1 MVVPPSVAKKG
12 LGPVRIAAAGLMS
25 SISGCGPSGLGYFG
39 PKSEESG
46 EGESVIQQPEG
57 LEGLGRFGFIL
68 AKHDLWSAA
77 GIFLRIRGGVGRL
90 RKKTKLIKCAA
101 ALGAGAGGMVQS
113 GTPQGAAATATAM
126 ATGARPDRQGIIRIY
141 AMTDFVGAGR
151 YAPSPSGD
159 LHFGNLRTAVLAW
172 LFARTTGRA
181 FYLRVEDIDTG
192 RSSAE
197 AAARQIADLADLGL
211 DWDGEVLYQSQR
223 FEDYA
228 AALVKLPHY
237 ECYCSRKE
245 IAEASQAPHSIPGH
259 YPGTCRNLTEDER
272 MFKRAELI
280 GQGRVPA
287 LRLRAEVAKWQI
299 HDYYA
304 GEVVGEVDDMV
315 LRRGGSQPDW
325 AYNLAVVVDDA
336 YQGVDQVVRGDD
348 LLSSAPRQAY
358 LAHLLQLPV
367 PEYVHV
373 PLVMNAA
380 GQRLSKRDGAEVTL
394 RSMRPQE
401 MFPRIAAS
409 LSYGAETPQELL
421 KQFQPGRLSREPFVL
436 K

>member
-1 MVVPPSVAKKG
+1 M
-12 LGPVRIAAAGLMS
+12 R
-25 SISGCGPSGLGYFG
+25 
-39 PKSEESG
+39 
-46 EGESVIQQPEG
+46 GESAIQQPEG
-57 LEGLGRFGFIL
+57 LEGLGNLASYLISMVFGWRQEF
-68 AKHDLWSAA
+68 SCGFGAA
-77 GIFLRIRGGVGRL
+77 WAGSGRRPSLSNVLPPRVPGWGGADARRGGTVRSGGRGVGRHKAL
-90 RKKTKLIKCAA
+90 RPR
-101 ALGAGAGGMVQS
+101 ALPRAPRAPG
-113 GTPQGAAATATAM
+113 P
-126 ATGARPDRQGIIRIY
+126 ARPPGRGIIRIY

-159 LHFGNLRTAVLAW
+159 LHFGNFRTAVLAW

-259 YPGTCRNLTEDER
+259 YPGTCRDLTEDER
-272 MFKRAELI
+272 MFKRVELI

-287 LRLRAEVAKWQI
+287 LRLRAEVTKWQI

-380 GQRLSKRDGAEVTL
+380 GQRLSKRDGVEVTL

>member
-1 MVVPPSVAKKG
+1 M
-12 LGPVRIAAAGLMS
+12 
-25 SISGCGPSGLGYFG
+25 
-39 PKSEESG
+39 
-46 EGESVIQQPEG
+46 IQQPEG
-57 LEGLGRFGFIL
+57 LEGLENLASYLLSMVFGRRQEFSCGFGAVWAGSGRRPSL
-68 AKHDLWSAA
+68 ANVLSPW
-77 GIFLRIRGGVGRL
+77 GP
-90 RKKTKLIKCAA
+90 
-101 ALGAGAGGMVQS
+101 VQS
-113 GTPQGAAATATAM
+113 GAPQGAAATAM

-197 AAARQIADLADLGL
+197 SAARQIADLADLGL